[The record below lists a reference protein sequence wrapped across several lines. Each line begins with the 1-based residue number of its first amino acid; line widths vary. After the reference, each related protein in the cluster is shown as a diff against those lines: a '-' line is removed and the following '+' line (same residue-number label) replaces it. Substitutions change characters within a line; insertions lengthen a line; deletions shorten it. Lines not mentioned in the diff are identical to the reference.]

1 MEKQTVNGFLE
12 SFSRIP
18 IRKADGFRAESQEY
32 FGLGTKPLTQ
42 SSVDL
47 CLILRQFCASFP
59 RFYGRNCKYGS
70 KILQVFFQEYRSEK
84 QNPSERKSGI
94 LWLNSIFS
102 WSLPNSKAILCKP
115 KLASNKLQLENH
127 PFLFYIFQNEV
138 GVFQLLW
145 LELWMWQRNSFFQEF
160 QSEKQIASE
169 QKVIWLWKKTHNL
182 IFSWSLPNAKAILC
196 KPKLASNKLQPEY
209 HSFLFYPNQ
218 TKPNLT

>member
-1 MEKQTVNGFLE
+1 MTWDFCITCDFQNPVLTFSAQSIFTMEKQTVNGFLE

-127 PFLFYIFQNEV
+127 PFLFY
-138 GVFQLLW
+138 
-145 LELWMWQRNSFFQEF
+145 
-160 QSEKQIASE
+160 
-169 QKVIWLWKKTHNL
+169 
-182 IFSWSLPNAKAILC
+182 
-196 KPKLASNKLQPEY
+196 
-209 HSFLFYPNQ
+209 PNQ
-218 TKPNLT
+218 TKPNRT